1 MNPQINRELLLERV
15 QNQTRLA
22 VLENRRLCEIH
33 YERGSQ
39 AKLAGNIYAARVQN
53 VLPGMNAAF
62 VDIGLRKNG
71 FLYAGDICF
80 DTRDQQEL
88 KDRLESARIE
98 KMLRPG
104 QSIVVQV
111 VKEPGGSKGPRVSGS
126 ITLPGRL
133 SVLLPTIRYA
143 GVSKKITDPAERDR
157 LFAIAQRLSETHG
170 AGVIIRTAGE
180 GASQEQIENDYQRL
194 LRMWADVEKRA
205 KHSAQPRLIQADGDL
220 ALRAVRDMLDGS
232 VSAIRTDD
240 AALYEALRTWAH
252 ALTPEFEDRISLHN
266 GDTPLF
272 DLMRVDHQ
280 LEQAFARQVH
290 LKSGGNLVIDETEA
304 MTVIDVNT
312 AKFTGKK
319 SLSETV
325 FRLNCEAAEEIARQL
340 RLRDVGG
347 IVLIDFIDMDSPQE
361 REALLEQL
369 RAALKADRNRT
380 NVLGMTALGLVEM
393 TRKKTRQP
401 LNKLLMRD
409 CSACLASG
417 REWTHESVAYRAVR
431 EIWRRRRMG
440 DTTAYAIRTGEKV
453 AGWIGTIGLP
463 EGGRTVLDPCGSD
476 ASYEILPCDGARTVA
491 GSEEEV

>member
-1 MNPQINRELLLERV
+1 MNENSGYKDLDDDIVELLQKFDNMVNSSNYSYVDYDDCIVILDSYIY
-15 QNQTRLA
+15 LG
-22 VLENRRLCEIH
+22 EINK
-33 YERGSQ
+33 
-39 AKLAGNIYAARVQN
+39 AKIALDY
-53 VLPGMNAAF
+53 F
-62 VDIGLRKNG
+62 V
-71 FLYAGDICF
+71 
-80 DTRDQQEL
+80 
-88 KDRLESARIE
+88 
-98 KMLRPG
+98 
-104 QSIVVQV
+104 
-111 VKEPGGSKGPRVSGS
+111 
-126 ITLPGRL
+126 
-133 SVLLPTIRYA
+133 
-143 GVSKKITDPAERDR
+143 
-157 LFAIAQRLSETHG
+157 
-170 AGVIIRTAGE
+170 
-180 GASQEQIENDYQRL
+180 
-194 LRMWADVEKRA
+194 
-205 KHSAQPRLIQADGDL
+205 
-220 ALRAVRDMLDGS
+220 
-232 VSAIRTDD
+232 
-240 AALYEALRTWAH
+240 
-252 ALTPEFEDRISLHN
+252 SLH
-266 GDTPLF
+266 P
-272 DLMRVDHQ
+272 
-280 LEQAFARQVH
+280 
-290 LKSGGNLVIDETEA
+290 
-304 MTVIDVNT
+304 
-312 AKFTGKK
+312 GKK

>member
-1 MNPQINRELLLERV
+1 MNPQINREILLERV

-22 VLENRRLCEIH
+22 VLEKGRLCEIY

-39 AKLAGNIYAARVQN
+39 TKLAGNIYAARVQN

-62 VDIGLRKNG
+62 VDIGLRRNG

-98 KMLRPG
+98 RMLRPG

-133 SVLLPTIRYA
+133 AVLLPTIRYA
-143 GVSKKITDPAERDR
+143 GVSKKITDPDERDR
-157 LFAIAQRLSETHG
+157 LFAIAQRLSDTHG
-170 AGVIIRTAGE
+170 AGVIVRTAGE
-180 GASQEQIENDYQRL
+180 GAPEAQIEADYLRL

-232 VSAIRTDD
+232 VTSVRTDD
-240 AALYEALRTWAH
+240 AQLHEALRTWAQT
-252 ALTPEFEDRISLHN
+252 LTPEYADRIALHS

-280 LEQAFARQVH
+280 LEQAFSRQVH

-312 AKFTGKK
+312 ARFTGKK

-325 FRLNCEAAEEIARQL
+325 FHLNCEAAEEIARQL
-340 RLRDVGG
+340 RLRDIGG
-347 IVLIDFIDMDSPQE
+347 IVLIDFIDMDAPQE
-361 REALLEQL
+361 REALLEHL
-369 RAALKADRNRT
+369 REALKSDRNRT

-401 LNKLLMRD
+401 LSRLLMRD

-417 REWTHESVAYRAVR
+417 REWTHESVAYQAVR
-431 EIWRRRRMG
+431 ELWRRRRMG
-440 DTTAYAIRTGEKV
+440 DTTAYTIRTGEKV

-463 EGGRTVLDPCGSD
+463 EGGRTLVSPGGSDSSYELLPCGG
-476 ASYEILPCDGARTVA
+476 EGPVA

>member
-220 ALRAVRDMLDGS
+220 ALRAVRDMLDDS

-240 AALYEALRTWAH
+240 ALLYDELCHWART
-252 ALTPEFEDRISLHN
+252 LTPEYADRISLHE
-266 GDTPLF
+266 GEMPLF

-280 LEQAFARQVH
+280 LEQAFGRIVH

-319 SLSETV
+319 SLSETI

-340 RLRDVGG
+340 RLRDLGG
-347 IVLIDFIDMDSPQE
+347 IVLIDFIDMDAPQE
-361 REALLEQL
+361 REALLEHL
-369 RAALKADRNRT
+369 RQALRNDRNRT

-393 TRKKTRQP
+393 TRKKARQP

-409 CSACLASG
+409 CSACLGSG
-417 REWTHESVAYRAVR
+417 REWTHESVAYQAVR
-431 EIWRRRRMG
+431 ELWRRRRAG
-440 DTTAYAIRTGEKV
+440 DTTAYVIRTGEKV
-453 AGWIGTIGLP
+453 AGWIDTIGLP
-463 EGGRTVLDPCGSD
+463 EGGRTALEIDGSN
-476 ASYEILPCDGARTVA
+476 ASYEILPCGGTSPCA

>member
-1 MNPQINRELLLERV
+1 MNPQINREILLERV

-22 VLENRRLCEIH
+22 VLENGRLCEIH

-98 KMLRPG
+98 RMLRPG

-157 LFAIAQRLSETHG
+157 LFAVAQRLSETHG

-180 GASQEQIENDYQRL
+180 SASQEQIENDYQRL

-325 FRLNCEAAEEIARQL
+325 FRLNCEAA
-340 RLRDVGG
+340 
-347 IVLIDFIDMDSPQE
+347 
-361 REALLEQL
+361 
-369 RAALKADRNRT
+369 
-380 NVLGMTALGLVEM
+380 
-393 TRKKTRQP
+393 
-401 LNKLLMRD
+401 
-409 CSACLASG
+409 
-417 REWTHESVAYRAVR
+417 
-431 EIWRRRRMG
+431 
-440 DTTAYAIRTGEKV
+440 
-453 AGWIGTIGLP
+453 
-463 EGGRTVLDPCGSD
+463 
-476 ASYEILPCDGARTVA
+476 
-491 GSEEEV
+491 